1 MIVTI
6 PLIIVVGVI
15 AWMIR
20 PREKLVGPARVSILA
35 TIIPPC
41 LALLLAIA
49 SQLLGNVAAIAG
61 VSVPANTFFVIALGL
76 VGIAL
81 IVLIVFAIK
90 RKGEVV
96 RAVGFGICIS
106 FILCILV
113 FGLLEWLAG
122 I

>member
-6 PLIIVVGVI
+6 PLIIAVGVI

-20 PREKLVGPARVSILA
+20 PKEKPTGSVRLSIFV

-61 VSVPANTFFVIALGL
+61 VSVLANTFFVIALGL

-81 IVLIVFAIK
+81 IVLIVLAVK

-96 RAVGFGICIS
+96 RAIGFGICIS
-106 FILCILV
+106 FIICILV

-122 I
+122 V

>member
-20 PREKLVGPARVSILA
+20 PREKPVGPTRVCLWA
-35 TIIPPC
+35 TVVPPC

-61 VSVPANTFFVIALGL
+61 VSVLANTFFVIALGL
-76 VGIAL
+76 VGTAL
-81 IVLIVFAIK
+81 IVLIIFAIK

-96 RAVGFGICIS
+96 RAIGFGICIS
-106 FILCILV
+106 FILCILA

-122 I
+122 V

>member
-20 PREKLVGPARVSILA
+20 PNAKPTGPVRLAILA

-49 SQLLGNVAAIAG
+49 SQLLGNVAEIAG
-61 VSVPANTFFVIALGL
+61 VSILANTFFIIALGL

-81 IVLIVFAIK
+81 IVLIIFAVK
-90 RKGEVV
+90 RKGEMV
-96 RAVGFGICIS
+96 RAIGFGICIA
-106 FILCILV
+106 FILCILA

-122 I
+122 V